1 MFDFIRNHKRWMQF
15 ILLLLI
21 LPSFVFFG
29 VEGYS
34 SFMASEPEIATVDGE
49 PITLGELNRA
59 RAAQLEQYRNM
70 LGGQFDPT
78 MLDTPQFREQVL
90 NGLIDQRVV
99 TAAAQHG
106 RYSVSD
112 ETLRRTIASIPAVQQ
127 DGQFSSERYRQVLAA
142 QGMTPAQFE
151 AGLRR
156 DLVLAQVLQPIGV
169 SARVPTEVANRI
181 FSLLTEQRSV
191 SRQQFKMDAYTA
203 DQKVSEADVKAWYDA
218 NQARLRVPESVDVDY
233 VLINEEAA
241 TKGVKFSDQDV
252 EGYYKQN
259 QSKYG
264 QAERRKVSHILIEV
278 PAQADEAA
286 RSKALEKAKDIAAKA
301 AAQPDGFAE
310 LARTVSQDPGSA
322 PQGGDLGWISKN
334 MLVPQVEDAVFKLE
348 RGKVSGVVESP
359 FGYHVLYITDI
370 QPPSVKPLSEVR
382 AEIEDD
388 IRKQLAANRF
398 ADMAAKLT
406 NLVYDQRDSLKPIA
420 DTLGLTVLRG
430 EGITREGLLNAEQK
444 TGLSRTPAHEEI
456 LNNPKF
462 RQIAFSSE
470 VLKDKLNSGVIE
482 ISPDTIVALRVA
494 AIHPAHV
501 PPLSQV
507 SDRIHTML
515 IGERAHAAAVKA
527 GEQRVSDLAKA
538 GAAVTDGFAPIEV
551 VSRQNPGKLS
561 QAELEAVMNAEP
573 KPLPKFIGVKSSE
586 GYAILQL
593 TQVQAGPAAQPG
605 QVEQLQSQLSQAWG
619 ATEEQ
624 AALKILRQI
633 YKVKILPD
641 AQKIIAEGD
650 KSGM

>member
-34 SFMASEPEIATVDGE
+34 SFMSREPEIASVDGE

-90 NGLIDQRVV
+90 NGLIDQKVIMI
-99 TAAAQHG
+99 AAQRG
-106 RYSVSD
+106 KYSVSD

-127 DGQFSSERYRQVLAA
+127 DGQFSSDRYRQVLAA

-169 SARVPTEVANRI
+169 SARVPSEVANRI
-181 FSLLTEQRSV
+181 YSLLTEQRSV
-191 SRQQFKMDAYTA
+191 SIQMFSIDAYKAAQQVSDA
-203 DQKVSEADVKAWYDA
+203 DIKAWYDA
-218 NQARLRVPESVDVDY
+218 NQSRLQVPESVDIDY

-264 QAERRKVSHILIEV
+264 QPERRKVSHILIDV
-278 PAQADEAA
+278 PPQADEAT
-286 RSKALEKAKDIAAKA
+286 RSKALEKAKDLAAKA
-301 AAQPDGFAE
+301 AANPQGFAE
-310 LARTVSQDPGSA
+310 LARNSSQDPGSA

-348 RGKVSGVVESP
+348 PGKISGAVESP
-359 FGYHVLYITDI
+359 FGYHVLYITDV
-370 QPPSVKPLSEVR
+370 QAASVKPLAEVR

-388 IRKQLAANRF
+388 IRKQLAASRF
-398 ADMAAKLT
+398 ADMAGKLT
-406 NLVYDQRDSLKPIA
+406 NMVYDQRDSLKPIA

-430 EGITREGLLNAEQK
+430 EGVTREGLLNADQK
-444 TGLSRTPAHEEI
+444 PGLARTPAHEVI
-456 LNNPKF
+456 LNNPKL
-462 RQIAFSSE
+462 RQIAFSTD
-470 VLKDKLNSGVIE
+470 VFKDKLNSGVIE
-482 ISPDTIVALRVA
+482 ISPDTIVALRVVA
-494 AIHPAHV
+494 THPAHV
-501 PPLSQV
+501 PALAQV
-507 SDRIHTML
+507 SDRIHAL
-515 IGERAHAAAVKA
+515 LVDERAAAAAAQA
-527 GEQRVSDLAKA
+527 GEDRIKALSSA
-538 GAAVTDGFAPIEV
+538 GAPVTDGFGSTEL

-561 QAELEAVMNAEP
+561 QGQLEAVMNAEP
-573 KPLPKFIGVKSSE
+573 KPLPKFIGVKSAD
-586 GYAILQL
+586 GYAVLQL
-593 TQVQAGPAAQPG
+593 TQVQAGPPAQPG
-605 QVEQLQSQLSQAWG
+605 QVEQLQAQISQAWG
-619 ATEEQ
+619 STEEQ
-624 AALKILRQI
+624 AALQILRQT
-633 YKVKILPD
+633 YQAKILPD
-641 AQKIIAEGD
+641 AQKIIAQGD
-650 KSGM
+650 KSSL

>member
-1 MFDFIRNHKRWMQF
+1 MQF

-34 SFMASEPEIATVDGE
+34 SFMSREPEIATVDGE

-70 LGGQFDPT
+70 LGGQFDPA

-90 NGLIDQRVV
+90 NGLIDQKVV
-99 TAAAQHG
+99 MLAAQHG
-106 RYSVSD
+106 KYSVSD

-127 DGQFSSERYRQVLAA
+127 DGQFSSDRYRQVLAA

-181 FSLLTEQRSV
+181 FSLLTEQRTV
-191 SRQQFKMDAYTA
+191 YRQVFSIDAYKSAQQVT
-203 DQKVSEADVKAWYDA
+203 EADIKAWYDA
-218 NQARLRVPESVDVDY
+218 NPSRLQVPESIDIDY

-252 EGYYKQN
+252 ESYYKQN

-286 RSKALEKAKDIAAKA
+286 RKTAMEKAKDLAAKA
-301 AAQPDGFAE
+301 AANPQGFAE
-310 LARTVSQDPGSA
+310 LARTSSQDPGSA

-348 RGKVSGVVESP
+348 PGKVSGVVESP
-359 FGYHVLYITDI
+359 FGYHVLYITDV
-370 QPPSVKPLSEVR
+370 QPPSVKPLAEVR
-382 AEIEDD
+382 TDIEDD
-388 IRKQLAANRF
+388 IRKQLAASRF
-398 ADMAAKLT
+398 ADMAGKLT
-406 NLVYDQRDSLKPIA
+406 NMVYDQRDSLKPIA
-420 DTLGLTVLRG
+420 DTLGLNVLRG
-430 EGITREGLLNAEQK
+430 EGVTREGLLSADQK
-444 TGLSRTPAHEEI
+444 PGLSRTPAHEEI
-456 LNNPKF
+456 LNNPKL
-462 RQIAFSSE
+462 RQIAFSSD
-470 VLKDKLNSGVIE
+470 VFKDKLNSGVIE

-494 AIHPAHV
+494 AVHPAHV
-501 PPLSQV
+501 PALAQV
-507 SDRIHTML
+507 SDRIRAL
-515 IGERAHAAAVKA
+515 LVDERAAAAAALA
-527 GEQRVSDLAKA
+527 GEERLKALTTA
-538 GAAVTDGFAPIEV
+538 GAPVTDGFEASEL

-561 QAELEAVMNAEP
+561 QGQLEAVMNADP
-573 KPLPKFIGVKSSE
+573 KPLPKFIGVKSPE
-586 GYAILQL
+586 GYAVLQL
-593 TQVQAGPAAQPG
+593 TQVQAGPAAQAG
-605 QVEQLQSQLSQAWG
+605 QVEQLQAQLSQAWG
-619 ATEEQ
+619 STEEQ
-624 AALKILRQI
+624 AALKILRQT
-633 YKVKILPD
+633 YKAKILPD
-641 AQKIIAEGD
+641 AEKIIAEGD
-650 KSGM
+650 KSGL

>member
-34 SFMASEPEIATVDGE
+34 SFMSREPEIATVDGE

-70 LGGQFDPT
+70 LGGQFDPA

-99 TAAAQHG
+99 MLAAQRG
-106 RYSVSD
+106 KYSVSD

-127 DGQFSSERYRQVLAA
+127 DGQFSSDRYKQVLAA

-156 DLVLAQVLQPIGV
+156 DLVLAQVLQPIGI
-169 SARVPTEVANRI
+169 SARVPSEVANRI

-191 SRQQFKMDAYTA
+191 SRQIFSIDTYKTAQQVSDA
-203 DQKVSEADVKAWYDA
+203 DIKAWYDA
-218 NQARLRVPESVDVDY
+218 NQARLQVPESVDIDY

-252 EGYYKQN
+252 ESYYKQN

-278 PAQADEAA
+278 PAQADEAT
-286 RSKALEKAKDIAAKA
+286 RSKALDKAKDLAAKA
-301 AAQPDGFAE
+301 AANPQGFAE
-310 LARTVSQDPGSA
+310 LARKSSQDPGSA

-348 RGKVSGVVESP
+348 PGKVSGVVESP
-359 FGYHVLYITDI
+359 FGYHVLYITDV
-370 QPPSVKPLSEVR
+370 QPPSVKPLTEVR

-388 IRKQLAANRF
+388 IRKQLAASRF
-398 ADMAAKLT
+398 ADMAGKLT
-406 NLVYDQRDSLKPIA
+406 NMVYDQRDSLKPIA
-420 DTLGLTVLRG
+420 DALGLTVLRG
-430 EGITREGLLNAEQK
+430 EGVTREGLLNADQK
-444 TGLSRTPAHEEI
+444 PGLNRSPAHEEI
-456 LNNPKF
+456 LNNPKL
-462 RQIAFSSE
+462 RQIAFSSD
-470 VLKDKLNSGVIE
+470 VFKDKLNSGVIE
-482 ISPDTIVALRVA
+482 ISPDTIVALRVVA
-494 AIHPAHV
+494 THPAQV
-501 PPLSQV
+501 PPLAQV
-507 SDRIHTML
+507 SDRIRTL
-515 IGERAHAAAVKA
+515 LVDERAAAAAARAGEERVKA
-527 GEQRVSDLAKA
+527 LTAA
-538 GAAVTDGFAPIEV
+538 GASVTDGFESSEL
-551 VSRQNPGKLS
+551 VSRQHPGKLS
-561 QAELEAVMNAEP
+561 QLQLEAVMNADP
-573 KPLPKFIGVKSSE
+573 KPLPKFIGVKTAD
-586 GYAILQL
+586 GYAVLQL
-593 TQVQAGPAAQPG
+593 TQVQAGPVAQPG
-605 QVEQLQSQLSQAWG
+605 QVEQLQAQISQAWG
-619 ATEEQ
+619 STEEQ
-624 AALKILRQI
+624 AALQVLRQI
-633 YKVKILPD
+633 YQAKILPD

-650 KSGM
+650 KSSL

>member
-70 LGGQFDPT
+70 LGGQFDPAL
-78 MLDTPQFREQVL
+78 LDTPQFREQVL

-99 TAAAQHG
+99 AAAAMQG

-127 DGQFSSERYRQVLAA
+127 DGQFSSDRYRQVLAA

-169 SARVPTEVANRI
+169 SARVPGEVANRI
-181 FSLLTEQRSV
+181 FNLLTEQRSV
-191 SRQQFKMDAYTA
+191 SRQLFSTDQYMSAQQVSDA
-203 DQKVSEADVKAWYDA
+203 DIKSWYEA
-218 NQARLRVPESVDVDY
+218 NQSRLQLPESIDVDY
-233 VLINEEAA
+233 VLINEDAA
-241 TKGVKFSDQDV
+241 TKGVNFSDQDV
-252 EGYYKQN
+252 ESYYKQN

-278 PAQADEAA
+278 PAQADEAT

-301 AAQPDGFAE
+301 AAHPDGFAE
-310 LARTVSQDPGSA
+310 LARTTSQDPGSA

-359 FGYHVLYITDI
+359 FGYHVLYITDV
-370 QPPSVKPLSEVR
+370 QPPSVKPLAEVR
-382 AEIEDD
+382 PVIEDD

-420 DTLGLTVLRG
+420 DTLELDMHRG
-430 EGITREGLLNAEQK
+430 EGITRDGLLSPDQK
-444 TGLSRTPAHEEI
+444 TSLIRKPAHEDI

-470 VLKDKLNSGVIE
+470 VFKDRLNSGVIE

-494 AIHPAHV
+494 AVHPAHV
-501 PPLSQV
+501 PALTQV
-507 SDRIHTML
+507 SDRIRAL
-515 IGERAHAAAVKA
+515 LVEERANAAAVKA
-527 GEQRVSDLAKA
+527 GEQRMADLTKA
-538 GAAVTDGFAPIEV
+538 GAPVMDGFDPVEV

-561 QAELEAVMNAEP
+561 QAQLESVMNADP
-573 KPLPKFIGVKSSE
+573 KPLPKFIGVKGSD

-593 TQVQAGPAAQPG
+593 SQVQAGPAAQPG
-605 QVEQLQSQLSQAWG
+605 QVEQLQAQLSQAWG
-619 ATEEQ
+619 STEEQ

-641 AQKIIAEGD
+641 AQKIIAQGD
-650 KSGM
+650 KSGL

>member
-34 SFMASEPEIATVDGE
+34 SFMAREPEIATVDGE

-70 LGGQFDPT
+70 LGGQFDPSL
-78 MLDTPQFREQVL
+78 LDTPQFREQVL
-90 NGLIDQRVV
+90 NGLIDQRVIA
-99 TAAAQHG
+99 AAAQQG

-156 DLVLAQVLQPIGV
+156 DLILAQVLQPIGV
-169 SARVPTEVANRI
+169 SARVPAEVANRI

-191 SRQQFKMDAYTA
+191 SRQFFSTVSYTA
-203 DQKVSEADVKAWYDA
+203 AQQVSDADIKSWYEA
-218 NQARLRVPESVDVDY
+218 NQSSLRVPESVDLDY

-241 TKGVKFSDQDV
+241 TKGVQFSDQDV
-252 EGYYKQN
+252 ESYYKQN
-259 QSKYG
+259 QAKYG

-278 PAQADEAA
+278 PAQADEATRSQA
-286 RSKALEKAKDIAAKA
+286 LQKAKEIASKAGANPE
-301 AAQPDGFAE
+301 GFAE
-310 LARTVSQDPGSA
+310 LARATSQDPGSA

-334 MLVPQVEDAVFKLE
+334 MLVPQVENAVFQLE

-359 FGYHVLYITDI
+359 FGYHILYITDV
-370 QPPSVKPLSEVR
+370 QAPSVKPLAEVR
-382 AEIEDD
+382 SEIEDD

-398 ADMAAKLT
+398 AEMAAKLT

-420 DTLGLTVLRG
+420 DSLGIAVLRG
-430 EGITREGLLNAEQK
+430 EGVTREGLLSPEQK
-444 TGLSRTPAHEEI
+444 TGLSRPPAHEEI
-456 LNNPKF
+456 LNNPKL

-470 VLKDKLNSGVIE
+470 VFKDKLNSGVIE

-494 AIHPAHV
+494 AVHPAHI
-501 PPLSQV
+501 PPLSHV
-507 SDRIHTML
+507 SDRIRNVL
-515 IGERAHAAAVKA
+515 INERANAAAIKAGEERLAALTKAAAAV
-527 GEQRVSDLAKA
+527 S
-538 GAAVTDGFAPIEV
+538 DGFEPVEV

-561 QAELEAVMNAEP
+561 QTQLEAVMNADP
-573 KPLPKFIGVKSSE
+573 KPIPKFIGVKSGE
-586 GYAILQL
+586 GYAVLQIS
-593 TQVQAGPAAQPG
+593 QIQAGPPAQAG
-605 QVEQLQSQLSQAWG
+605 QIEQLQAQLSQAWG
-619 ATEEQ
+619 TTEEQ

-633 YKVKILPD
+633 YKAKILPD

-650 KSGM
+650 KSVM